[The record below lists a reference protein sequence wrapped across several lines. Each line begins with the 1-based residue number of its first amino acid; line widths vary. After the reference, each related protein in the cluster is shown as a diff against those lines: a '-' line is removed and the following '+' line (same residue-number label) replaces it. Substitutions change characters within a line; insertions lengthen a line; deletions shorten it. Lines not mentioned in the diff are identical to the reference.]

1 MRSSRI
7 LSLFAAI
14 ASLAII
20 TVAGFGDAVEV
31 TLPDD
36 EVHAARFHDGV
47 SMPRRVASRRPRAS
61 IGDIK
66 AQTQTLAA

>member
-7 LSLFAAI
+7 LPLFAAI

-47 SMPRRVASRRPRAS
+47 LHAEARRVLGARVRA
-61 IGDIK
+61 
-66 AQTQTLAA
+66 